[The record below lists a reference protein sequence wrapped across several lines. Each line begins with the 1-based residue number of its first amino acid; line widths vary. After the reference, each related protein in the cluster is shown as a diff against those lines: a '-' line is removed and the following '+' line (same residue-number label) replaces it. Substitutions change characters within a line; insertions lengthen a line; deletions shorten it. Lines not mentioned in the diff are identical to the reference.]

1 MKNYST
7 EVDDNVFQI
16 FPGITPGEGYLR
28 EVGAYLIDR
37 QQRNTAGVPTTVICE
52 SYHPAYNYSASGSS
66 NTNSSL
72 GTAKPGN
79 PFSVKYGS
87 FQQYVPNDGDVNG
100 WSESNFSAY
109 EVQKIALFDMRILN
123 LDRNEGN
130 ILVQRERKKINNI
143 QSTSSGGTQC

>member
-79 PFSVKYGS
+79 PFSVKYES
-87 FQQYVPNDGDVNG
+87 FQTILSPRKRFQQ
-100 WSESNFSAY
+100 S
-109 EVQKIALFDMRILN
+109 LFFQIDQLGHQPRHT
-123 LDRNEGN
+123 RF
-130 ILVQRERKKINNI
+130 R
-143 QSTSSGGTQC
+143 